1 MRLHINFSVVLPVYA
16 RVALDLQRRYGVE
29 GFSGFVYGRDSLRD
43 LERIPFPLDGVRTLT
58 DALRA
63 RGDRDPDMDYLRA
76 CERRY
81 GPNLY
86 LMIAGC
92 RFVSGFPHRRA
103 LQVLETGFRL
113 IEGLFDQYR
122 PAAVI
127 SDGVACTLSYIQYA
141 VAKSRDIP
149 FLTIAPARVNGRFY
163 IIRNHRD
170 RYERVD
176 ALFETYKRDGL
187 APAQQAEAA
196 AYIDGFRAAA
206 TKPDYF
212 VKLATQPGFDR
223 GALRTLMSL
232 TYRRYS
238 LDRDNYLLAPPYEAV
253 LGRLSRIVKSRLL
266 DRAHFDSPRPGEKF
280 VFFPLHFQPELTTLV
295 LAPHFVNQVAVIE
308 NLAKTLPIDHVL
320 YVKEHKAS
328 LGRRPLGYY
337 RAIRDI
343 PNVRLLSP
351 FLDSHSL
358 IKAASAVCVISSTVG
373 WEAILYE
380 KPVITLGDVCYN
392 SFDLVTHVTDMPA
405 VPAAVAAAIERFQP
419 DRDLL
424 ERYVAAMLAGMYE
437 GDVFHPPGDET
448 SPSLAPANIA
458 RVADAV
464 AAELCLPAATAP
476 SAGV

>member
-16 RVALDLQRRYGVE
+16 RVALDLQRRYGIE
-29 GFSGFVYGRDSLRD
+29 GFSGFVYGRDSLHD
-43 LERIPFPLDGVRTLT
+43 LEAIGFPLEGVRTLT

-63 RGDRDPDMDYLRA
+63 RGDRDPDMAYLRE

-113 IEGLFDQYR
+113 IEGLFDEYR
-122 PAAVI
+122 PGAVI

-141 VAKSRDIP
+141 VAKARGVP

-170 RYERVD
+170 QYERVD
-176 ALFETYKRDGL
+176 ALFEAYKRNGL
-187 APAQQAEAA
+187 PVPQRAEAA
-196 AYIDGFRAAA
+196 AFIEGFREAA

-212 VKLATQPGFDR
+212 IKLATQPGFDA
-223 GALRTLMSL
+223 GALGTLASL
-232 TYRRYS
+232 AYRRYV
-238 LDRDNYLLAPPYEAV
+238 LDRDNYLLAAPHEAV
-253 LGRLSRIVKSRLL
+253 LSRLTRIIKSRLL
-266 DRAHFDSPRPGEKF
+266 DRPHFDAPRADEKF

-308 NLAKTLPIDHVL
+308 NLAKTLPIDHLL

-337 RAIRDI
+337 QAIRRI

-351 FLDSHSL
+351 FLDSHTL

-373 WEAILYE
+373 WEALLYE

-392 SFDLVTHVTDMPA
+392 AFDLVTHVTDMT
-405 VPAAVAAAIERFQP
+405 AVAGAIAHAIEQFRP

-424 ERYVAAMLAGMYE
+424 EKYVAAMLNGMYE
-437 GDVFHPPGDET
+437 GDVFHPPGERT
-448 SPSLAPANIA
+448 SPSLRPDNIS
-458 RVADAV
+458 RVADVV
-464 AAELCLPAATAP
+464 AAELSLAPAAGV
-476 SAGV
+476 SA